1 MKVGIVGAG
10 AVGAACLVSMALRGS
25 ASEIVLVNRN
35 RQRAAGI
42 VTDLQY
48 GTLLGPALVL
58 RTGDYDDLQH
68 AAVVVL
74 TAGTNEKNGGATDR
88 NDTSGR
94 LRLLSANATV
104 YREIVPKIVAA
115 APGAILLVITD
126 PPDALADVARQ
137 IAGHDRILSS
147 GTFLDSLRF
156 RFELGRRLAVS
167 PNSIQAQVLGE
178 HGTSQVFLWS
188 TACVAGK
195 AIIPSLVPRDTA
207 ADDFR
212 RDVEKAVRY
221 ANITIIE
228 GTGASQFG
236 IGVVAARIVEIIA
249 RDERAV
255 VPIGAYSNE
264 YGVTLTLPA
273 RLGRDG
279 ISAIIMP
286 TLSSEEDHRLG
297 QSASVLRQALK
308 TINA

>member
-1 MKVGIVGAG
+1 MVMLHVFGNSSAQR
-10 AVGAACLVSMALRGS
+10 CLPDEDHPIQAFVFD
-25 ASEIVLVNRN
+25 
-35 RQRAAGI
+35 RA
-42 VTDLQY
+42 Y
-48 GTLLGPALVL
+48 ETLSIRIQIRRHRWQP
-58 RTGDYDDLQH
+58 DDLGSTIPNQP
-68 AAVVVL
+68 A
-74 TAGTNEKNGGATDR
+74 K
-88 NDTSGR
+88 
-94 LRLLSANATV
+94 LL
-104 YREIVPKIVAA
+104 
-115 APGAILLVITD
+115 
-126 PPDALADVARQ
+126 
-137 IAGHDRILSS
+137 RIL
-147 GTFLDSLRF
+147 GIAINDQM
-156 RFELGRRLAVS
+156 E
-167 PNSIQAQVLGE
+167 
-178 HGTSQVFLWS
+178 
-188 TACVAGK
+188 
-195 AIIPSLVPRDTA
+195 AIIPSLVPRDAA

>member
-10 AVGAACLVSMALRGS
+10 AVGAACLASMALRGS

-58 RTGDYDDLQH
+58 RAGDYDDLRH

-74 TAGTNEKNGGATDR
+74 TAGTNEKNGGAIDR

-212 RDVEKAVRY
+212 GDVEEAVRY
-221 ANITIIE
+221 ANIAIIE
-228 GTGASQFG
+228 GTGASQLG

-279 ISAIIMP
+279 VSAIIMP